1 LGRGFTELVLNL
13 YNRIYT
19 EEILTFND
27 VELYFPRPSSL
38 NNETTNNNISNVQAI
53 TDFIVNGMI
62 SQDDLVRQQIM
73 KGKINRKYMPQV
85 DWKDIDDMEE
95 EMEIELKRK
104 ELEDKVNAPSGGV
117 EDVAAGGED
126 MNY

>member
-1 LGRGFTELVLNL
+1 M
-13 YNRIYT
+13 
-19 EEILTFND
+19 
-27 VELYFPRPSSL
+27 
-38 NNETTNNNISNVQAI
+38 ISNSTTI
-53 TDFIVNGMI
+53 IKM
-62 SQDDLVRQQIM
+62 LVGGI
-73 KGKINRKYMPQV
+73 GKINRKYMPQV
-85 DWKDIDDMEE
+85 NWKDIDDMEE